1 MSTLLALPAPID
13 ADVVDAEII
22 EVSTCAQ
29 IAHVP
34 AAPDFPDIIG
44 LLLNDK
50 RSPETR
56 RAYESDL
63 AHFFKFS
70 QKYTND
76 FLAQPTPAIAL
87 DLANYKTYMRG
98 TGLAEAT
105 INRRLAAVKSLL
117 KFANRLGLCATDGR
131 NVVDGEKV
139 RHYRDTR
146 GIDVKT
152 MKKLLKAP
160 TQLYGTSLRGL
171 RDTAILGLLWEN
183 ALRRAEL
190 CKLDEDDLDVMR
202 RELSI
207 LGKGRGSQKDK
218 VTLSFSLTEA
228 IYNYLLEK
236 RKKPSIEKNG
246 EDEKNTSL
254 VTLPLFANCD
264 RRPDHAG
271 KRLTPDGLYQLVGF
285 YGREIGLKRLTP
297 HQLRHS
303 AVTAALDATKGD
315 VRKVQK
321 LSRHAKIETLMIYDD
336 NRQNMQEEV
345 SSLLAGLTKK

>member
-1 MSTLLALPAPID
+1 MSTLLALPAPQVE
-13 ADVVDAEII
+13 VVEAEII
-22 EVSTCAQ
+22 EVTTCAQ

-34 AAPDFPDIIG
+34 AVSDFPDIIK
-44 LLLNDK
+44 LLLDDK

-63 AHFFKFS
+63 GNFS
-70 QKYTND
+70 N
-76 FLAQPTPAIAL
+76 FLGKSFPLFLSQPTPAIAL
-87 DLANYKTYMRG
+87 DLANYKTFMRG
-98 TGLAEAT
+98 AGLAEAT

-152 MKKLLKAP
+152 MKKLLKRP
-160 TQLYGTSLRGL
+160 GQLYGTSLRGL

-190 CKLDEDDLDVMR
+190 CKLDEDDFDVMR

-218 VTLSFSLTEA
+218 VTLSFSLTES

-236 RKKPSIEKNG
+236 RKKPSIEKSG
-246 EDEKNTSL
+246 EEEKNASL

-264 RRPDHAG
+264 RRPEHAG

-336 NRQNMQEEV
+336 NRQNVQEEV
-345 SSLLAGLTKK
+345 SSILAGLTRK